1 MALTIRTAV
10 RLTAAEM
17 YLRQEPRQEER
28 TSQHVRQIRQVGQAA
43 TQPADRL
50 LHVRTI
56 PQVHRPDRV
65 LNLAVHIQ
73 AVPIADLL
81 AQPIRVVRTPL
92 IQTAQAHHLRTL
104 EVAAVAVAVAVA
116 VQEARVEVRAVD
128 ADNLNGITKESLH

>member
-1 MALTIRTAV
+1 MVLTIRTAV

-17 YLRQEPRQEER
+17 YLRQEPRQKER
-28 TSQHVRQIRQVGQAA
+28 ALQPVRQIRQAGQAA

-50 LHVRTI
+50 HRVRTI

-65 LNLAVHIQ
+65 LNPAAHIQ

-81 AQPIRVVRTPL
+81 AHPIRVVQTPL

-104 EVAAVAVAVAVA
+104 EVAAVVVAAV

>member
-1 MALTIRTAV
+1 
-10 RLTAAEM
+10 M
-17 YLRQEPRQEER
+17 YLRQEPRQKER
-28 TSQHVRQIRQVGQAA
+28 ELQPVRQIRQAGQAA

-50 LHVRTI
+50 HHVRTI

-73 AVPIADLL
+73 AVPIADLQ

-104 EVAAVAVAVAVA
+104 EVAAVAVAVAV
-116 VQEARVEVRAVD
+116 QEARVEVRAVD

>member
-1 MALTIRTAV
+1 
-10 RLTAAEM
+10 M

-28 TSQHVRQIRQVGQAA
+28 ASQPVRQIRQAGQAA

-50 LHVRTI
+50 HHVRTI

-73 AVPIADLL
+73 VVPIADLL

-104 EVAAVAVAVAVA
+104 EVAAAAVAAV

>member
-1 MALTIRTAV
+1 
-10 RLTAAEM
+10 M
-17 YLRQEPRQEER
+17 YLRQEPRQKER
-28 TSQHVRQIRQVGQAA
+28 ELQPVRQIRQAGQAA

-50 LHVRTI
+50 HHVRTI

-104 EVAAVAVAVAVA
+104 EVAAVAVAVAV
-116 VQEARVEVRAVD
+116 QEARVEVRAVD
-128 ADNLNGITKESLH
+128 ADNLNRITKESLH

>member
-1 MALTIRTAV
+1 
-10 RLTAAEM
+10 M
-17 YLRQEPRQEER
+17 YLRQEPRQKER
-28 TSQHVRQIRQVGQAA
+28 ELQPARQIRQAGQAA

-50 LHVRTI
+50 HHVRTI

-104 EVAAVAVAVAVA
+104 EVAAVAVAVAV
-116 VQEARVEVRAVD
+116 QEARVEVRAVD
-128 ADNLNGITKESLH
+128 ADNLNRITKESLH